1 MGTLFTRMFRWSLA
15 DDVGSERWGL
25 KEEGEAVGR
34 DVEGLAREACRGFPI
49 INFINK

>member
-15 DDVGSERWGL
+15 DGVGSECWGL

-34 DVEGLAREACRGFPI
+34 EVEGLAREASRGSPI
-49 INFINK
+49 IDFINK